1 MIARDGWDSLITMF
15 EDRTGLWYN
24 NVQFGKRIAQLKRL
38 YGFIK
43 EITKSSGLGCGLNG
57 WPDATDEWWDDVC
70 KDVPEFKK
78 LKHGPPSYLNILEEV
93 FDETFVDGST
103 AFVPGV
109 DTKFVEETGGYEEDD
124 DFLLEPNQ
132 DSPKSWGSLKRYSST
147 STTGTSASKRSRSP
161 ISETLRERRG
171 QFQKLLAEKEKLCLQ
186 WKCMDWEH
194 DLCREAIR
202 TELAKLVEDVGV
214 TYTSEEYFAL
224 GYLAKDAEMR
234 GLFRNIPTAEERL
247 VFLRIYMKTLDKK

>member
-1 MIARDGWDSLITMF
+1 
-15 EDRTGLWYN
+15 
-24 NVQFGKRIAQLKRL
+24 
-38 YGFIK
+38 
-43 EITKSSGLGCGLNG
+43 
-57 WPDATDEWWDDVC
+57 
-70 KDVPEFKK
+70 
-78 LKHGPPSYLNILEEV
+78 
-93 FDETFVDGST
+93 
-103 AFVPGV
+103 V

-161 ISETLRERRG
+161 MVCMFDRFLNLSSEMLRERRG
-171 QFQKLLAEKEKLCLQ
+171 QFQKLLAEKEKLRLQ

-194 DLCREAIR
+194 NLCREATG

-247 VFLRIYMKTLDKK
+247 VFLRRYMKTLDKK